1 MLRQFVIDLVT
12 LFVVVDPVGVA
23 VIFASLMRHA
33 NDEARRRAAIVATG
47 IAAILLLAFA
57 LFGRPFLGALG
68 ISIPA
73 FRIAG
78 GILLF
83 LLATDMVFARPS
95 GIRNP
100 TVPEQAEAARSAD
113 VSVFPLAFPLLAGP
127 GAFTS
132 VVLLT
137 GRATSPLE
145 FADVIAA
152 LALVMGGCLVALLG
166 AAYLVR
172 FLGVTGANVVGRVL
186 GIILAALAA
195 QLVLDGIT
203 GFLGPGT

>member
-1 MLRQFVIDLVT
+1 MLRHFALSFVT
-12 LFVVVDPVGVA
+12 LFVIVDPVGVA
-23 VIFASLMRHA
+23 VVFAGLMRGA
-33 NDEARRRAAIVATG
+33 SDELRRRTALTATCV
-47 IAAILLLAFA
+47 AAILLFAFA
-57 LFGRPFLGALG
+57 LGGEAFLSALG
-68 ISIPA
+68 ISLPA

-95 GIRNP
+95 GIRAP
-100 TVPEQAEAARSAD
+100 TVPEQDEAARSAD

-137 GRATSPLE
+137 GRAANAGE
-145 FADVIAA
+145 FAAVIGA
-152 LALVMGGCLVALLG
+152 LALVLALSLAALIG
-166 AAYLVR
+166 ASSVVR
-172 FLGVTGANVVGRVL
+172 LLGVTGANVVGRVL

-195 QLVLDGIT
+195 QLVLDGAAS
-203 GFLGPGT
+203 FLGRGL